1 MNKKSKFRIYKS
13 GESILFAVLFLVLG
27 IILITNS
34 QKAVLYTTG
43 AFALIIG
50 VFKLLLYYKLPEN
63 VEDKSEYKKTLLS
76 GMFFLTFGSAVVVST
91 SVVFSTVVN
100 VLFLILSIYFLYAG
114 IYQTVRAFKV
124 KKQKRM
130 PYLIVAGV
138 VFLFG
143 ILLLILRNDMP
154 TIITGI
160 FLILYAITEIFYFVI
175 AKEEKP
181 VRDVVKEV
189 EIIKA
194 EDVKLIEKKEK

>member
-13 GESILFAVLFLVLG
+13 GESILFVVLFLVLG

-63 VEDKSEYKKTLLS
+63 VEDKLEYKKTLLS

-130 PYLIVAGV
+130 AYLIVAGV

>member
-63 VEDKSEYKKTLLS
+63 VEDKLEYKKTLLS

-114 IYQTVRAFKV
+114 IYQTVRAFKE

-160 FLILYAITEIFYFVI
+160 FLILYAIIEIFYFVI

-181 VRDVVKEV
+181 LRDVVKEV

>member
-114 IYQTVRAFKV
+114 IYQTVRAFKE

-160 FLILYAITEIFYFVI
+160 FLILYAIIEIFYFVI

-181 VRDVVKEV
+181 LRDVVKEV

>member
-114 IYQTVRAFKV
+114 IYQTVRAFKE